1 MNSFSK
7 TLEDWWENVNQPL
20 VVFGIL
26 GFMFFILYLMNIK
39 NLKFYQI
46 AAVISNLAT
55 TLFLWLT
62 GIGVILMFTI
72 GDIGLDFVIAGGFV
86 FAVATIATLLGY
98 AFDPNSTSSRNG
110 SNRGSSFDEVGG
122 KGYGGFDHGGG
133 E

>member
-1 MNSFSK
+1 MNSVSK
-7 TLEDWWENVNQPL
+7 TFEDWWDNINQPL

-46 AAVISNLAT
+46 ASVISNLAT
-55 TLFLWLT
+55 TLFLWVT

-72 GDIGLDFVIAGGFV
+72 GDIGVDFVIAGGFV
-86 FAVATIATLLGY
+86 CAVAALFALLGY
-98 AFDPNSTSSRNG
+98 TFNPHTTSARTG
-110 SNRGSSFDEVGG
+110 SNKGSSFDEVGG
-122 KGYGGFDHGGG
+122 KGYGGFDDGGG